1 MQMPERSHIK
11 HRCFI
16 SAAAVSVAA
25 IVLAAVAE
33 LPARSEPS
41 EAAFISAMNT
51 AMTTMMAKMQIQP
64 SHDVDRDFVSMMVPH
79 HSGAIEMAEAEL
91 RYGRNE
97 KTRRLAEEI
106 IVTQQEEIAALRL
119 SVGESLP
126 ASAPAPD
133 QTPSGKER

>member
-11 HRCFI
+11 RRCFI

-41 EAAFISAMNT
+41 ETAFISAMNT

-64 SHDVDRDFVSMMVPH
+64 SHDVDRDFVNMMVPH

-97 KTRRLAEEI
+97 KTRRLAQEI

-126 ASAPAPD
+126 TSAPAPD
-133 QTPSGKER
+133 QTASRKER